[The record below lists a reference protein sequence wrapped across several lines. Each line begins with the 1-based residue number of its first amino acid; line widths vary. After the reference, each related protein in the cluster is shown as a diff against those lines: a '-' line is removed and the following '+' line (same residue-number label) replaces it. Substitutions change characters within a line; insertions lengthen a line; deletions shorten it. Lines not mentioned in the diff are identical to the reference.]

1 MCVFGKC
8 KAKKC
13 SYVTLFSEGSICSCF
28 GSVPPV
34 EHLTPDDQDVL
45 EEETLVK
52 KQAMDGTVDPNIAV
66 QIHGLAKMY
75 PGTTKLGCCKCTKTS
90 PFHAV
95 KVINQSCCVCS
106 KASRLFN
113 KS

>member
-1 MCVFGKC
+1 MCLESVKPKDG
-8 KAKKC
+8 

-95 KVINQSCCVCS
+95 KVINHSCWVCS